1 MRQYRVAVI
10 PGDGIG
16 KEVTPAAMHV
26 VDAAGKRWGFR
37 LERTEFPWGGD
48 YYLEH
53 KVVIPDEGMKQLAE
67 HDAIYLGALGAPDK
81 VPDHVLLRGSIIRI
95 RQEFDLY
102 INLRPVKV
110 LEGVPGPLKDPGN
123 VDMLCVRENSEGEY
137 IGMGGRMKRGTPDEV
152 VLQTAVFTRKGVER
166 VMRYAFEEARRR
178 RKDLACATKSNA
190 LNHIMVFWD
199 EVCDEVARDY
209 PDVRVR
215 KFHIDALVARMV
227 THPHDLDVIVASN
240 LFGDIITDLGGALQG
255 SLGIPAS
262 ANLDPTRNRP
272 SMFEPVHGSAPDIA
286 GRGIANPIAAVWA
299 ASMMLDFLGET
310 EAARG
315 VMAAVEQVAA
325 AGQVRT
331 PDLGGSNS
339 TQEVAE
345 AIAEAVATVSV

>member
-1 MRQYRVAVI
+1 MRQHRVAVI

-16 KEVTPAAMHV
+16 KEVTPAAMKV
-26 VDAAGKRWGFR
+26 VDAAGRRWGFR
-37 LERTEFPWGGD
+37 LERTEFPYGAD

-53 KVVIPDEGMKQLAE
+53 QVVIPDDGMKALAE
-67 HDAIYLGALGAPDK
+67 YDAIYLGALGAPAV

-110 LEGVPGPLKDPGN
+110 LEGVPGPLRDPGN

-152 VLQTAVFTRKGVER
+152 VLQTSVFTRKGVER
-166 VMRYAFEEARRR
+166 VMRYAFEEAQRR

-199 EVCDEVARDY
+199 EVCEEVARDY

-227 THPHDLDVIVASN
+227 THPHDFDVIVASN

-286 GRGIANPIAAVWA
+286 GQGVANPIAAVWA
-299 ASMMLDFLGET
+299 ASLMLDFLGET
-310 EAARG
+310 EAAQG
-315 VMAAVEQVAA
+315 MMAAVEQVAA

-331 PDLGGSNS
+331 PDLGGNAS
-339 TQEVAE
+339 TDDVAN
-345 AIAEAVATVSV
+345 AIAEAVAAVSV